1 MNIIGYNIGHR
12 YIMYN
17 KSIYTVIYMC
27 IYIYIY
33 ILGNFRDQMK
43 RWLHNIEVSRKKEK
57 VFASHVF
64 IDKCGVNTPS
74 STTLDFA

>member
-1 MNIIGYNIGHR
+1 
-12 YIMYN
+12 
-17 KSIYTVIYMC
+17 MC